1 MREAV
6 PSKTAPATRSVGKLS
21 RDLVLQVAIRIG
33 DEDSLSALTMRRLA
47 SELGV
52 GTMTLYSYF
61 RNKDE
66 LLDGIAD
73 SILGSLALPAL
84 SGHDIQSGVRLI
96 GHALRDMMRVHPS
109 VIRLF
114 GSRTTRSERAM
125 RGSYELVLEALID
138 LGFDETLAVR
148 AYGILL
154 AYALGFSSYELPRP
168 WGRNPNEIEGAG
180 ELRRQ
185 RRHFYEGLPK
195 ADFPAMVSLADV
207 LVTLPSDQQFD
218 WGLDAIIVGILAEH
232 GQALAPA
239 DQTES
244 ED

>member
-1 MREAV
+1 MRKAV
-6 PSKTAPATRSVGKLS
+6 PPKTAPANRSVGKLS

-33 DEDSLSALTMRRLA
+33 DDDSLSALTMRRLA

-66 LLDGIAD
+66 LLDGVAD
-73 SILGSLALPAL
+73 SILGSLELPAL
-84 SGHDIQSGVRLI
+84 KGHDIQSGVRLI
-96 GHALRDMMRVHPS
+96 GHALRDMMRAHPS

-125 RGSYELVLEALID
+125 QGSYEQVLQALID
-138 LGFDETLAVR
+138 LGFEEKLAVR
-148 AYGILL
+148 CYGILL
-154 AYALGFSSYELPRP
+154 VYALGFSSYELPRH
-168 WGRNPNEIEGAG
+168 WGRNPSDTEGAA

-195 ADFPAMVSLADV
+195 AVFPAMVSLADV
-207 LVTLPSDQQFD
+207 LVALPSDEQFD
-218 WGLDAIIVGILAEH
+218 WGLDVIIAGILAEH
-232 GQALAPA
+232 RRAA
-239 DQTES
+239 DMAA